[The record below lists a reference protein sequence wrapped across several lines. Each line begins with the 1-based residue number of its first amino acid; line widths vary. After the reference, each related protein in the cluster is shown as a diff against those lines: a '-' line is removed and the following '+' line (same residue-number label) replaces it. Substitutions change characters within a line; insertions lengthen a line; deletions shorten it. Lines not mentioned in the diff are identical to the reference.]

1 MHLLLVG
8 DIGGT
13 STRLA
18 LASIAPDGAVTLSDE
33 RRYASASA
41 PGLDALVRDWLSRS
55 ATPVSGA
62 SLAVA
67 GPVEGNRCQTTNLPW
82 SLDGDALAAATGLR
96 SVRLLNDFAA
106 AAWGTLALTDATRVP
121 LQKGRFDESA
131 PRVVIGAG
139 TGLGEAMVVMTAD
152 GPRVLPGEGGHKGY
166 SPRDEREDRLLGWM
180 RRTLGGRVSVERVV
194 SGLGLRDIYRFL
206 RDEEALPE
214 SPEVRER
221 MQREDPG
228 AVIGQLAVDGSDAL
242 CVATLD
248 LFLAAYGAEAGDV
261 AIQVLAYGGVFLAGG
276 IAAKVLPRLA
286 SGGFLEAFVDKGRM
300 RPVAEAVPV
309 WVVTDEALGLRGA
322 ARAALSPSRQ

>member
-1 MHLLLVG
+1 MRLLVG

-18 LASIAPDGAVTLSDE
+18 LASIAPDGAISLSDE

-41 PGLDALVRDWLSRS
+41 PDLDALVRDWLSH
-55 ATPVSGA
+55 AAAPVTGA

-67 GPVEGNRCQTTNLPW
+67 GPVVGNRCQTTNLPW

-96 SVRLLNDFAA
+96 SARLLNDFAA
-106 AAWGTLALTDATRVP
+106 AAWGTLALTDATRIP
-121 LQKGRFDESA
+121 LQQGRFDEAA

-139 TGLGEAMVVMTAD
+139 TGLGEALVVMTAD
-152 GPRVLPGEGGHKGY
+152 GPQVLPGEGGHKGF
-166 SPRDEREDRLLGWM
+166 SPRNEREDRLLGWM

-206 RDEEALPE
+206 RDEEGLPE
-214 SPEVRER
+214 SPEVRAR
-221 MQREDPG
+221 MECEDPG
-228 AVIGQLAVDGSDAL
+228 AVIGQLAVDGSDPL
-242 CVATLD
+242 CGATLD

-286 SGGFLEAFVDKGRM
+286 GGGFMEAFLDKGRM

>member
-1 MHLLLVG
+1 MRLLVG

-18 LASIAPDGAVTLSDE
+18 LASIAPDGAISLSDE
-33 RRYASASA
+33 RRYSSASV
-41 PGLDALVRDWLSRS
+41 PELDLLVRDWLSHAAS
-55 ATPVSGA
+55 PVSGA

-82 SLDGDALAAATGLR
+82 ILDGDALAAATGLG

-106 AAWGTLALTDATRVP
+106 AAWGTMALTDTTTVL
-121 LQKGRFDESA
+121 LQQGRFDGSA

-152 GPRVLPGEGGHKGY
+152 GPLVLPGEGGHKGY
-166 SPRDEREDRLLGWM
+166 SPRDEREDRLIGWM

-206 RDEEALPE
+206 RDEEGLPE
-214 SPEVRER
+214 SPEVRAR
-221 MQREDPG
+221 MEREDPG

-242 CVATLD
+242 CGATLD
-248 LFLAAYGAEAGDV
+248 LFLSAYGAEAGDV

-286 SGGFLEAFVDKGRM
+286 GGGFMEAFLDKGRM

-322 ARAALSPSRQ
+322 ARAALSGSRQ